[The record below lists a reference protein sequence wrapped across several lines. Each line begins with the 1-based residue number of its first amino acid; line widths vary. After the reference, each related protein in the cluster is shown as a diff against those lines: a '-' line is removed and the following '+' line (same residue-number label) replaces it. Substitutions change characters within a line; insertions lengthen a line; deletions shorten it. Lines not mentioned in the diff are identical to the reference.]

1 MTLVQLEYIVA
12 LDTHRNFV
20 LAAEKCFITQPTLS
34 MQIQKLEDNLGV
46 KLFDRTKQPV
56 IPTEIGVEII
66 NQARIVL
73 QESNKIA

>member
-12 LDTHRNFV
+12 LDTHQNFV
-20 LAAEKCFITQPTLS
+20 IAAEKCFITKPTLS

-46 KLFDRTKQPV
+46 KLFDRMKQPV